1 MGGVAGHMSHLYD
14 NPYLSFKEM
23 KDILEAVSQGD
34 LDFEEKVDGQ
44 NLFLSYSLPE
54 DKIKAARNKGNL
66 REKGLDAVE
75 LARKFAGRG
84 ALTEAFVD
92 SFSTFKKA
100 VDVLSDQ
107 EKLEIFGPDTNFW
120 YNAEVMDPRSP
131 NVINYDHKTLKI
143 HDRGHFEFDREKDT
157 KTDKDMSQNLSSL
170 DSALER
176 VQDSLT
182 DKDFNFVRKAVVHL
196 QRLSDD
202 KPLIAAI
209 SRLNQAVGREGLK
222 EEDTVGEYLFT
233 RLKEGLD
240 GDLSDTKRDEIA
252 RYLLGMPGNIGLRLI
267 KKGLSPEDLSS
278 LNDIIGKKR
287 MILREAIEP
296 IESIIHDFAVEM
308 LKGLE
313 SRFIVDNKKE
323 TIRLQSEL
331 SKAVKAIT
339 AAGTEDPES
348 MAVLQQQ
355 LNKIKDMS
363 NVNTPVEGVVFDYN
377 GHMYK
382 FTGNFAPLNQI
393 LGMFKYGRASNF
405 PVKESIQFTKSILSE
420 KGKNLNTKGRRIAL
434 FPGKFKPPHKGHAEY
449 IKQVAERSDVDE
461 VRIMISP
468 IDKPEVNKQQSLE
481 IWKRY
486 LEGGPNNIKVDIAEF
501 NSPITSVYELIADKG
516 EIKPED
522 TILLIKSSKDV
533 GDTRFHGAQSWA
545 ARKNPGVEIEEI
557 IEDPISDEDGAAYSA
572 ENIRKLISKND
583 KSKFSSYVP
592 DNIDADEI
600 WSIIKPTEQLDRQI
614 DDAIEE
620 MSGMGGGA
628 VGGYSLPLG
637 MKPTYPG
644 EKKRKSN
651 KPKVNRGKRQR
662 RR

>member
-278 LNDIIGKKR
+278 LNDIISKKR

-296 IESIIHDFAVEM
+296 IESIVHDFAVEM

-393 LGMFKYGRASNF
+393 LGMFKYGRASNS
-405 PVKESIQFTKSILSE
+405 PVKESVQFTKSILSE

-522 TILLIKSSKDV
+522 IILLIKSSK
-533 GDTRFHGAQSWA
+533 DTRFHGAQSWA